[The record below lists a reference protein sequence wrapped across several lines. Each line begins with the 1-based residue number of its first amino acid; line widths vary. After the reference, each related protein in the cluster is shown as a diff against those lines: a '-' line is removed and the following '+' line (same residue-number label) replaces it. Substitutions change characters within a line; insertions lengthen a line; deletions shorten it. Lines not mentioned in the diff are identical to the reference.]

1 MLFGMNVDLHTSVL
15 LSHMLSR
22 MLTLFVT
29 MQGCDAV
36 LALRGKIKAGGWL
49 RTAAKGFAV
58 PIFSVKTSSPDH
70 LTRAVQ
76 TILGLE
82 PSPGGLFGAS
92 RAGSVE
98 SASSSNSE
106 SQQGVCNML
115 LRDHLYIL
123 TPCMTAYCVTGCA
136 KSCAYSGCYLTCVM
150 HKLAGFHRT
159 GTDQSEVQRNFWAG
173 NSCVCSTL
181 TLDCRTPSR
190 SC

>member
-1 MLFGMNVDLHTSVL
+1 MLFGKNVDLHVL
-15 LSHMLSR
+15 VLIHYMLFCL
-22 MLTLFVT
+22 LTLIVT
-29 MQGCDAV
+29 IQGCDAV

-98 SASSSNSE
+98 PASSSNS
-106 SQQGVCNML
+106 GVCKL
-115 LRDHLYIL
+115 HL
-123 TPCMTAYCVTGCA
+123 
-136 KSCAYSGCYLTCVM
+136 
-150 HKLAGFHRT
+150 
-159 GTDQSEVQRNFWAG
+159 
-173 NSCVCSTL
+173 
-181 TLDCRTPSR
+181 
-190 SC
+190 